1 MVEFRPFSGV
11 LYNKELANDLAQ
23 VVSQPYDKISPQMQE
38 NYYAKSPY
46 NIIRIEK
53 NKSEIDNNPY
63 KTSRYYLDEW
73 MKKGI
78 LKPLPQKAFFFLEQT
93 FDFFGEKITR
103 KALIGMGKLYDY
115 KENVVYPHE
124 QTLKGPKQDRLEL
137 IRATHINL
145 GQIFMLYSDPENM
158 INSLLD
164 QNTGKELYADFID
177 DEGIRQKI
185 YIIKDEI
192 LINKIE
198 QLLEDKKLYI
208 ADGHHRYETALAYS
222 REQQD
227 TGYCMMSLI
236 NVYDQALRILP
247 THRLI
252 KKVFKYDFN
261 KILSDLEQMFIIKK
275 IPLPEDLNQIHRLI
289 NDLPRHSFIY
299 YAADKP
305 DTLYQ
310 LTLKAGLFSA
320 PVPESLKE
328 LDVYILHQVILDK
341 IMGITKEDLANNIYV
356 DYKRDPA
363 GTVKAVK
370 NNDYSQCFLLKPT
383 DVESVIKVAEDKQT
397 MPQKSTDFFPKLLT
411 GYVIADLNRL

>member
-11 LYNKELANDLAQ
+11 LYNKEFAQDLAL
-23 VVSQPYDKISPQMQE
+23 VVSQPYDKISPAMQE
-38 NYYAKSPY
+38 NYYKKSPY

-53 NKSEIDNNPY
+53 NKAEIENNSY
-63 KTSRYYLDEW
+63 KTSKHYLDEW

-78 LKPLPQKAFFFLEQT
+78 LKPLPRKAFFYLEQT
-93 FDFFGEKITR
+93 FDFFGEKLTR

-145 GQIFMLYSDPENM
+145 GQIFMLYNDPENTM
-158 INSLLD
+158 NSWLEQD
-164 QNTGKELYADFID
+164 TSKELYADFVD
-177 DEGIRQKI
+177 DENIRQKI
-185 YIIKDEI
+185 YLIKDAS

-222 REQQD
+222 REQQNA
-227 TGYCMMSLI
+227 GYCMMSLI
-236 NVYDQALRILP
+236 NVYDKALRILP

-252 KKVFKYDFN
+252 KNVFKYNFN
-261 KILSDLEQMFIIKK
+261 EILAELEKTFIIKK
-275 IPLPEDLNQIHRLI
+275 ISLPEDLSQIHQLI
-289 NDLPRHSFIY
+289 KDLPKHSFIY
-299 YAADKP
+299 YAADNA

-310 LTLKAGLFSA
+310 ITLREGMFSDQIT
-320 PVPESLKE
+320 ESLKE
-328 LDVYILHQVILDK
+328 LDVYILHQAILDK
-341 IMGITKEDLANNIYV
+341 IMGITREDLANNTYV
-356 DYKRDPA
+356 DYKRDPI
-363 GTVKAVK
+363 GTIKAVK